1 MIRGLYT
8 AASGMLAQQR
18 RHDAIS
24 NNISNMQTPGYKQDS
39 AALRSFPEMLIHLM
53 ESGTGNGPA
62 ARQIGALNTGVFV
75 DELMPSF
82 VQGDLMNTNQPGDL
96 ALQSNIQVVMN
107 GQTIVFDQSGK
118 AVVDGEVIQ
127 QPQAFFTVLGAD
139 GEPRYTRDG
148 RFRLSEA
155 GQLTTVNGEPVL
167 GANGQPIM
175 LADLS
180 LDQVYI
186 ADNGALMNRTNGI
199 ALGQLL
205 ISRIDRPYEL
215 IREGHG
221 SYRLP
226 ADAGQA
232 VPVAVADQV
241 VVRQGYLE
249 RSNVDASQAMVDMM
263 TALRLYEA
271 NQKVIQSYDQTLEK
285 AVNEIGRI

>member
-1 MIRGLYT
+1 
-8 AASGMLAQQR
+8 
-18 RHDAIS
+18 
-24 NNISNMQTPGYKQDS
+24 
-39 AALRSFPEMLIHLM
+39 
-53 ESGTGNGPA
+53 
-62 ARQIGALNTGVFV
+62 
-75 DELMPSF
+75 
-82 VQGDLMNTNQPGDL
+82 
-96 ALQSNIQVVMN
+96 
-107 GQTIVFDQSGK
+107 
-118 AVVDGEVIQ
+118 
-127 QPQAFFTVLGAD
+127 
-139 GEPRYTRDG
+139 
-148 RFRLSEA
+148 
-155 GQLTTVNGEPVL
+155 
-167 GANGQPIM
+167 
-175 LADLS
+175 DLS